1 MAGHS
6 QNSFI
11 EALVDPQNWMLCVS
25 SICLRQGAA
34 LRRYYNTN
42 SSKYRTVL
50 LLIKSIELSLSI
62 ELFEICLSIELF
74 FSILNVFKFA
84 KVFKHRTVLGHS
96 NA

>member
-11 EALVDPQNWMLCVS
+11 EALVGAQNWALCVS

-34 LRRYYNTN
+34 LHRHYNRN

-50 LLIKSIELSLSI
+50 LPIKSIELSLSI
-62 ELFEICLSIELF
+62 ELFEISLSVEMF
-74 FSILNVFKFA
+74 FSLFNLFKF
-84 KVFKHRTVLGHS
+84 V
-96 NA
+96 